1 MTEQFQTSLGII
13 EPFQPSV
20 KTFESFQE
28 FSKYYNLHKS
38 DIDSMN
44 TYRLNKSFIIPG
56 YKFTRITTKDG
67 NKELKIK
74 KKYIGVNDVN
84 NKNEY
89 SNVITRLETLERDY
103 IKLVNFVNTQ
113 LMR

>member
-1 MTEQFQTSLGII
+1 MSEQFQTTLEII
-13 EPFQPSV
+13 EPFQPSL

-38 DIDSMN
+38 DIDNMN
-44 TYRLNKSFIIPG
+44 TYKLNKSFIIPG

-74 KKYIGVNDVN
+74 KNYICDEND
-84 NKNEY
+84 KNEY
-89 SNVITRLETLERDY
+89 SNVIHRLETLERDY
-103 IKLVNFVNTQ
+103 IKLVNFINQ
-113 LMR
+113 RMN